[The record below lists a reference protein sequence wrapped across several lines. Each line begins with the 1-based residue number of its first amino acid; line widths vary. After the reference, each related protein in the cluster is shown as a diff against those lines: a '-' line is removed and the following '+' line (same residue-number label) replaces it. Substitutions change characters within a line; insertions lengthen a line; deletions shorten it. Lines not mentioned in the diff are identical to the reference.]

1 MSNKIV
7 DISGLERFF
16 DNIKNYIS
24 GILSNKVDK
33 VQGKDLSTE
42 DFTTELKSKLSQVN
56 ILAEDAKTTIDD
68 INKDT
73 YIKYVVQS
81 LTDTQKEQVRKNI
94 GVNNKQDKLV
104 SGTSIKTINGT
115 SILGSGDITITADL
129 SEYAKKTELSSVAT
143 SGSYND
149 LTNKPTIPS
158 AVSESTVTNWGF
170 TKNTG
175 TVTGIKMNGSSKGTS
190 GIIDLGT
197 VITSHQDI
205 SGKQDV
211 ISDLAT
217 IRSNASK
224 GATAVQPSTLATV
237 ATSGSYN
244 DLTNKPTI
252 PSAVTESTVTNWGFT
267 KNAGTVTG
275 IKMNGS
281 SKGTSGII
289 DLGTVITSH
298 QDISGK
304 QDTLV
309 SGNNIK
315 TINGTSI
322 LGSGNIISGYKTV
335 QHISES
341 TISLSPN
348 IYYIK
353 DNSSSTLTITFNAA
367 ENNTIMNE
375 YFIKFNTASSGTSVS
390 LPNTIKWVDG
400 QIPEF
405 ENDCTYQISV
415 IDDLGVCVKFI

>member
-81 LTDTQKEQVRKNI
+81 LTDTQKEQARKNI
-94 GVNNKQDKLV
+94 GVNNKQDALV
-104 SGTSIKTINGT
+104 SGT
-115 SILGSGDITITADL
+115 
-129 SEYAKKTELSSVAT
+129 
-143 SGSYND
+143 
-149 LTNKPTIPS
+149 
-158 AVSESTVTNWGF
+158 
-170 TKNTG
+170 
-175 TVTGIKMNGSSKGTS
+175 
-190 GIIDLGT
+190 
-197 VITSHQDI
+197 
-205 SGKQDV
+205 
-211 ISDLAT
+211 
-217 IRSNASK
+217 
-224 GATAVQPSTLATV
+224 
-237 ATSGSYN
+237 
-244 DLTNKPTI
+244 
-252 PSAVTESTVTNWGFT
+252 
-267 KNAGTVTG
+267 
-275 IKMNGS
+275 
-281 SKGTSGII
+281 
-289 DLGTVITSH
+289 
-298 QDISGK
+298 
-304 QDTLV
+304 
-309 SGNNIK
+309 NIK

-353 DNSSSTLTITFNAA
+353 DNTSSTLTISFNAA